1 MTKSYLEQTQEKL
14 DLAEMGKQELLEE
27 LRGKYAIYQ
36 EEQAKLSGY
45 TAKRDAAKALST
57 KAERGYDSLLNVE
70 EGVASLFAEAKEAA
84 EEAFKSANGFVV
96 GCENRIKVLGLTEAK
111 IAWMQNQLAS
121 EQLPERIKAASKG
134 LGKRYGMYYPVA
146 GKILAGEKATSP
158 LGRRAANHKSTEKEQ
173 GALAKLCAVEEAIA
187 ANGLPNKLEVRD
199 QLISALE
206 VQITEHR
213 AKVRKVAPQNAGRS
227 TMSIKDQQVEIEYS
241 AGKCYAS

>member
-1 MTKSYLEQTQEKL
+1 MDNIKNAAEQ
-14 DLAEMGKQELLEE
+14 LAEAEALASQVLGELKETHRIYKAECDQLATWQSLVSEAKAIAVTAAQKHKQFVEIDANVALAFEE
-27 LRGKYAIYQ
+27 A
-36 EEQAKLSGY
+36 EQAALAAHDEY
-45 TAKRDAAKALST
+45 DQLAIRIQARIDA
-57 KAERGYDSLLNVE
+57 
-70 EGVASLFAEAKEAA
+70 
-84 EEAFKSANGFVV
+84 
-96 GCENRIKVLGLTEAK
+96 LGLTEK
-111 IAWMQNQLAS
+111 QVAWVESVQGQ

-173 GALAKLCAVEEAIA
+173 GALAKLCAIEEVISS
-187 ANGLPNKLEVRD
+187 NGLPNKPEVRD

-206 VQITEHR
+206 AQIAEHR

-227 TMSIKDQQVEIEYS
+227 TLSIGEQQRGVAFS

>member
-1 MTKSYLEQTQEKL
+1 MDNIKNAAEQ
-14 DLAEMGKQELLEE
+14 LAEAEALASQVLGELKETHRIYKAECDQLATWQSLVSEAKAIAVTAAQKHKQFVEIDANVALAFEE
-27 LRGKYAIYQ
+27 A
-36 EEQAKLSGY
+36 EQAALAAHDEY
-45 TAKRDAAKALST
+45 DQLAIRIQARIDA
-57 KAERGYDSLLNVE
+57 
-70 EGVASLFAEAKEAA
+70 
-84 EEAFKSANGFVV
+84 
-96 GCENRIKVLGLTEAK
+96 LGLTEK
-111 IAWMQNQLAS
+111 QVAWVESVQGQ